1 MARELHHRNKDNKYA
16 LWSSVVDDYVTKWL
30 SKEEIRNFW
39 YQEKIAKAME
49 DEELEEVFGFINAV
63 EDKIQQIDNKDLY
76 NYVIDCITENVY
88 CDLENYKEYI
98 EE

>member
-39 YQEKIAKAME
+39 YQEKIAKAKAEVDGWME
-49 DEELEEVFGFINAV
+49 EIDKEVW
-63 EDKIQQIDNKDLY
+63 
-76 NYVIDCITENVY
+76 
-88 CDLENYKEYI
+88 KEK
-98 EE
+98 E